1 MTIKTRGPLAF
12 ARFLASLRQSNHE
25 DLADILE
32 GTKTPLPITNTQSYG
47 NHNECT
53 KESNVEETTFIPIAE
68 G

>member
-1 MTIKTRGPLAF
+1 MTIKTRGPFAF
-12 ARFLASLRQSNHE
+12 ARFLTSLRQSNHE

-32 GTKTPLPITNTQSYG
+32 GTRTALPITDTQSYG

-53 KESNVEETTFIPIAE
+53 EESNVEETTFIPTTE